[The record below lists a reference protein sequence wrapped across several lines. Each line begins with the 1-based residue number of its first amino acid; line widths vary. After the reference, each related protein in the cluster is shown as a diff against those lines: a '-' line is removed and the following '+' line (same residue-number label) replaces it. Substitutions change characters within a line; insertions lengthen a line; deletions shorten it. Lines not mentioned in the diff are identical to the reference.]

1 MTDDE
6 KSEIETLLESIREK
20 LKLPTQTNLDDTTT
34 WNIGDTMNY
43 KDSMLDSTH
52 TIDTSNWNI
61 NPTTYNYIQTPTITP
76 LTTSHI
82 TNMGI
87 GTTGSSASW
96 ATTNNFNFDINK
108 YQNKEFETHMPGL
121 HKINQMCEMFPAFK
135 KAYDHM
141 RTIYDLVHD
150 EYLERKKEQ

>member
-6 KSEIETLLESIREK
+6 KSEIETLLENIREK
-20 LKLPTQTNLDDTTT
+20 LKLPTYTNLDNTTT
-34 WNIGDTMNY
+34 WTTGDSMNY
-43 KDSMLDSTH
+43 KDTM
-52 TIDTSNWNI
+52 IDTSHWNI
-61 NPTTYNYIQTPTITP
+61 NPTTYNYTPTPSITP

-87 GTTGSSASW
+87 GTTGSMAPF
-96 ATTNNFNFDINK
+96 TFDIGHK
-108 YQNKEFETHMPGL
+108 YHNKEFETHMPAL
-121 HKINQMCEMFPAFK
+121 HKMDEMREMFPAFK

-150 EYLERKKEQ
+150 EYLERKKEK

>member
-6 KSEIETLLESIREK
+6 KTEIETLLESIREK
-20 LKLPTQTNLDDTTT
+20 LKLPTQTIVDDTTT
-34 WNIGDTMNY
+34 WDIGDTMNY
-43 KDSMLDSTH
+43 KDSM
-52 TIDTSNWNI
+52 IDTSHWNL
-61 NPTTYNYIQTPTITP
+61 NPTTYNYTPSPTIQP
-76 LTTSHI
+76 LTTYQI
-82 TNMGI
+82 QNMGI
-87 GTTGSSASW
+87 GTTGSAANW
-96 ATTNNFNFDINK
+96 AQTNNFTFDIGAK
-108 YQNKEFETHMPGL
+108 YNNKEFETHMPGL

>member
-20 LKLPTQTNLDDTTT
+20 LKLPTYTNLDDTTT
-34 WNIGDTMNY
+34 WDIGDNLNY
-43 KDSMLDSTH
+43 KDSM
-52 TIDTSNWNI
+52 IDTSQWNI
-61 NPTTYNYIQTPTITP
+61 NPTIYPIIPP
-76 LTTSHI
+76 LTTTQI
-82 TNMGI
+82 NNMGI
-87 GTTGSSASW
+87 GTTGSAANW
-96 ATTNNFNFDINK
+96 AQTNNFTFDIGAK
-108 YQNKEFETHMPGL
+108 YNNKEFETHMPGL
-121 HKINQMCEMFPAFK
+121 HKINEMCEMFPAFK

>member
-20 LKLPTQTNLDDTTT
+20 LKLPTHTNLDDTTT
-34 WNIGDTMNY
+34 WNMGDSMNY
-43 KDSMLDSTH
+43 KDTM
-52 TIDTSNWNI
+52 IDTSHWNI
-61 NPTTYNYIQTPTITP
+61 NPTTYNYTPTPTITP

-96 ATTNNFNFDINK
+96 ATTNNFNFDIGHK
-108 YQNKEFETHMPGL
+108 YHNKEFETHMPAL
-121 HKINQMCEMFPAFK
+121 HKMDEMREMFPAFK

-150 EYLERKKEQ
+150 EYLERKKEK

>member
-20 LKLPTQTNLDDTTT
+20 LKLPTHTNLDDTTT
-34 WNIGDTMNY
+34 WTTGDSMNY
-43 KDSMLDSTH
+43 KDTM
-52 TIDTSNWNI
+52 IDTSHWNI
-61 NPTTYNYIQTPTITP
+61 NPTTYNYTPTPSITP

-87 GTTGSSASW
+87 GTTGSMAPF
-96 ATTNNFNFDINK
+96 TFDIGAK
-108 YQNKEFETHMPGL
+108 YNNKEFETHMPGL
-121 HKINQMCEMFPAFK
+121 HKINEMCEMFPAFK

-150 EYLERKKEQ
+150 EYLERKKEK

>member
-20 LKLPTQTNLDDTTT
+20 LKLPTHTNLDDPPWTT
-34 WNIGDTMNY
+34 GDSLNY
-43 KDSMLDSTH
+43 KDTM
-52 TIDTSNWNI
+52 IDTSHWNI
-61 NPTTYNYIQTPTITP
+61 NPTTYNYTPSPTIQP

-87 GTTGSSASW
+87 GTTGSMAPF
-96 ATTNNFNFDINK
+96 TFDIGHK
-108 YQNKEFETHMPGL
+108 YHNKEFETHMPAL
-121 HKINQMCEMFPAFK
+121 HKMDEMREMFPAFK

-150 EYLERKKEQ
+150 EYLERKKEK

>member
-1 MTDDE
+1 MTDDDPT
-6 KSEIETLLESIREK
+6 EIEKLLEQIREK

-34 WNIGDTMNY
+34 WTTGDSMNY
-43 KDSMLDSTH
+43 KDSI
-52 TIDTSNWNI
+52 IDTSQWNI
-61 NPTTYNYIQTPTITP
+61 NPTTYNYITTPTITP

-87 GTTGSSASW
+87 GTTGSAPNW

-108 YQNKEFETHMPGL
+108 YQNKEFETHMPQL
-121 HKINQMCEMFPAFK
+121 HKIKEMCEMFPAFK

>member
-1 MTDDE
+1 MTDDDPT
-6 KSEIETLLESIREK
+6 EIEKLLEQIREK

-34 WNIGDTMNY
+34 WTTGDSMNY
-43 KDSMLDSTH
+43 KDTM
-52 TIDTSNWNI
+52 IDTSQWNI
-61 NPTTYNYIQTPTITP
+61 NPTTYNYIPNPTITP

-87 GTTGSSASW
+87 GTTGSMAPF
-96 ATTNNFNFDINK
+96 TFDIGTK
-108 YQNKEFETHMPGL
+108 YHNKEFETHMPQL
-121 HKINQMCEMFPAFK
+121 HKIKEMCEMFPAFK

-150 EYLERKKEQ
+150 EYLERIKEK

>member
-6 KSEIETLLESIREK
+6 KTEIETLLESIREK
-20 LKLPTQTNLDDTTT
+20 LKLPTHTNLDDTTT
-34 WNIGDTMNY
+34 WNMGDTMNY
-43 KDSMLDSTH
+43 KDTM
-52 TIDTSNWNI
+52 IDTSQWNI
-61 NPTTYNYIQTPTITP
+61 NPTTYNYIPTPSITP

-87 GTTGSSASW
+87 GTTGSMAPF
-96 ATTNNFNFDINK
+96 TFDIGHK
-108 YQNKEFETHMPGL
+108 YHNKEFETHMPAL
-121 HKINQMCEMFPAFK
+121 HKMDEMREMFPAFK

-150 EYLERKKEQ
+150 EYLERKKEK

>member
-6 KSEIETLLESIREK
+6 KSEIETLLENIREK
-20 LKLPTQTNLDDTTT
+20 LKLPTQTIVDDTTT
-34 WNIGDTMNY
+34 WDIGDSMNY
-43 KDSMLDSTH
+43 KDNM
-52 TIDTSNWNI
+52 IDTSQWNI
-61 NPTTYNYIQTPTITP
+61 NPTTYNYTPTPSITP

-87 GTTGSSASW
+87 GTTGSMAPF
-96 ATTNNFNFDINK
+96 TFDIGHK
-108 YQNKEFETHMPGL
+108 YHNKEFETHMPAL
-121 HKINQMCEMFPAFK
+121 HKMDEMREMFPAFK

-150 EYLERKKEQ
+150 EYLERKKEK

>member
-6 KSEIETLLESIREK
+6 KSEIETLLENIREK
-20 LKLPTQTNLDDTTT
+20 LKLPTHTNLDDPPWTT
-34 WNIGDTMNY
+34 GDSLNY
-43 KDSMLDSTH
+43 KDTM
-52 TIDTSNWNI
+52 IDTSHWNI
-61 NPTTYNYIQTPTITP
+61 NPTTYNYTPTPSITP

-87 GTTGSSASW
+87 GTTGSSAIW

-108 YQNKEFETHMPGL
+108 YQNKEFETHMPAL
-121 HKINQMCEMFPAFK
+121 HKMDEMREMFPAFK

-150 EYLERKKEQ
+150 EYLERKKEK

>member
-6 KSEIETLLESIREK
+6 KTEIETLLESIREK
-20 LKLPTQTNLDDTTT
+20 LKSPTYTNLDDPPWTS
-34 WNIGDTMNY
+34 GDSLNY
-43 KDSMLDSTH
+43 KDNM
-52 TIDTSNWNI
+52 IDTSQWNI
-61 NPTTYNYIQTPTITP
+61 NPTTYNYITTPIITP

-87 GTTGSSASW
+87 GTTGSMAPF
-96 ATTNNFNFDINK
+96 TFDIGHK
-108 YQNKEFETHMPGL
+108 YHNKEFETHMPQL
-121 HKINQMCEMFPAFK
+121 HKIKEMCEMFPAFK

-150 EYLERKKEQ
+150 EYLERIKEK

>member
-6 KSEIETLLESIREK
+6 KSEIETLLENIREK
-20 LKLPTQTNLDDTTT
+20 LKLPTYTNLDDPPWTT
-34 WNIGDTMNY
+34 GDSMNY
-43 KDSMLDSTH
+43 KDTM
-52 TIDTSNWNI
+52 IDTSQWNI
-61 NPTTYNYIQTPTITP
+61 NPTTYNYIPTPTITP

-87 GTTGSSASW
+87 GTTGSMAPF
-96 ATTNNFNFDINK
+96 TFDIGHK
-108 YQNKEFETHMPGL
+108 YHNKEFETHMPQL
-121 HKINQMCEMFPAFK
+121 HKIKEMCEMFPAFK

-150 EYLERKKEQ
+150 EYLERKKEK

>member
-6 KSEIETLLESIREK
+6 KSEIETLLENIREK
-20 LKLPTQTNLDDTTT
+20 LKLPTQTIVDDTTT
-34 WNIGDTMNY
+34 WTTGDSLNY
-43 KDSMLDSTH
+43 KDNM
-52 TIDTSNWNI
+52 IDTSQWNI
-61 NPTTYNYIQTPTITP
+61 NPTTYNYTPTPSITP

-87 GTTGSSASW
+87 GTTGSMAPF
-96 ATTNNFNFDINK
+96 TFDIGHK
-108 YQNKEFETHMPGL
+108 YHNKEFETHMPQL
-121 HKINQMCEMFPAFK
+121 HKIKEMCEMFPAFK

-150 EYLERKKEQ
+150 EYLERIKEK

>member
-6 KSEIETLLESIREK
+6 KTEIETLLESIREK
-20 LKLPTQTNLDDTTT
+20 LKLPTQTIVDDTTT
-34 WNIGDTMNY
+34 WDIGDTMNY

-52 TIDTSNWNI
+52 TIDTSNWNL
-61 NPTTYNYIQTPTITP
+61 NPTTYNYKLQP
-76 LTTSHI
+76 LTTYQI
-82 TNMGI
+82 QNMGI
-87 GTTGSSASW
+87 GTTGSMAPF
-96 ATTNNFNFDINK
+96 TFDIGHK
-108 YQNKEFETHMPGL
+108 YHNKEFETHMPAL
-121 HKINQMCEMFPAFK
+121 HKMDEMREMFPAFK

>member
-1 MTDDE
+1 MTDEE
-6 KSEIETLLESIREK
+6 KTEIETLLESIREK
-20 LKLPTQTNLDDTTT
+20 LKSPTVTNLDNTTT
-34 WNIGDTMNY
+34 WTTGDSMNY
-43 KDSMLDSTH
+43 KDTM
-52 TIDTSNWNI
+52 IDTSQWSI
-61 NPTTYNYIQTPTITP
+61 NPTTYNYIPNPTITP

-87 GTTGSSASW
+87 GTTGSLANW
-96 ATTNNFNFDINK
+96 ATTNNFNFDLEK
-108 YQNKEFETHMPGL
+108 SRNKEFETHMPGL
-121 HKINQMCEMFPAFK
+121 HKMDEMREMFPAFK

>member
-1 MTDDE
+1 MTDDDPT
-6 KSEIETLLESIREK
+6 EIEKLLEQIREK

-34 WNIGDTMNY
+34 WTTGDSMNY
-43 KDSMLDSTH
+43 KDSM
-52 TIDTSNWNI
+52 IDTSQWSI
-61 NPTTYNYIQTPTITP
+61 NPTIYNYIPTPTITP

-87 GTTGSSASW
+87 GTTGSSAGW
-96 ATTNNFNFDINK
+96 ATTNNFTFDLEK
-108 YQNKEFETHMPGL
+108 SRNKEFETHMPGL
-121 HKINQMCEMFPAFK
+121 HKMDEMREMFPAFK

-150 EYLERKKEQ
+150 EYLERKKEK

>member
-6 KSEIETLLESIREK
+6 KSEIETLLENIREK
-20 LKLPTQTNLDDTTT
+20 LKLPTWTT
-34 WNIGDTMNY
+34 GDTMNY
-43 KDSMLDSTH
+43 KDSMSDSTH
-52 TIDTSNWNI
+52 TIDTSNWNLA
-61 NPTTYNYIQTPTITP
+61 PTTIAPLTSTQLNG
-76 LTTSHI
+76 LTTSYI

-87 GTTGSSASW
+87 GTTGSMAPF
-96 ATTNNFNFDINK
+96 TFDIGHK
-108 YQNKEFETHMPGL
+108 YHNKEFETHMPQL
-121 HKINQMCEMFPAFK
+121 HKIKEMCEMFPAFK

>member
-20 LKLPTQTNLDDTTT
+20 LKLPTHTNLDDPPWTT
-34 WNIGDTMNY
+34 GDSLNY
-43 KDSMLDSTH
+43 KDTM
-52 TIDTSNWNI
+52 IDTSHWNI
-61 NPTTYNYIQTPTITP
+61 NPTTYNYTPTPTITP

-87 GTTGSSASW
+87 GTTGSMAPF
-96 ATTNNFNFDINK
+96 TFDIGHK
-108 YQNKEFETHMPGL
+108 YHNKEFETHMPAL
-121 HKINQMCEMFPAFK
+121 HKMDEMREMFPAFK

-150 EYLERKKEQ
+150 EYLERKKEK

>member
-6 KSEIETLLESIREK
+6 KTEIETLLESIREK
-20 LKLPTQTNLDDTTT
+20 LKLPTYTNLDDTTT
-34 WNIGDTMNY
+34 WTTGDSMNY
-43 KDSMLDSTH
+43 KDTMLDSTY
-52 TIDTSNWNI
+52 TIDTSQWNLA
-61 NPTTYNYIQTPTITP
+61 PTTIAPLTSTQLNG
-76 LTTSHI
+76 LTTSYI

-87 GTTGSSASW
+87 GTTGSMAPF
-96 ATTNNFNFDINK
+96 TFDIGHK
-108 YQNKEFETHMPGL
+108 YHNKEFETHMPGL
-121 HKINQMCEMFPAFK
+121 HKINEMCEMFPAFK

>member
-1 MTDDE
+1 MTDEE
-6 KSEIETLLESIREK
+6 KTEIETLLESIREK
-20 LKLPTQTNLDDTTT
+20 LKSPTVTNLDDTTT
-34 WNIGDTMNY
+34 WTTGDSMNY
-43 KDSMLDSTH
+43 KDSM
-52 TIDTSNWNI
+52 IDTSQWSI
-61 NPTTYNYIQTPTITP
+61 NPTTYNYIPNPTITP

-87 GTTGSSASW
+87 GTTGSLANW
-96 ATTNNFNFDINK
+96 ATTNNFNFDLEK
-108 YQNKEFETHMPGL
+108 SRNKEFETHMPGL
-121 HKINQMCEMFPAFK
+121 HKMDEMREMFPAFK

>member
-6 KSEIETLLESIREK
+6 KSEIETLLENIREK
-20 LKLPTQTNLDDTTT
+20 LKLPTQTIVDDTTT
-34 WNIGDTMNY
+34 WDIGDSMNY
-43 KDSMLDSTH
+43 KDNM
-52 TIDTSNWNI
+52 IDTSQWNI
-61 NPTTYNYIQTPTITP
+61 NPTTYNYITTPTITP

-87 GTTGSSASW
+87 GTTGSMAPF
-96 ATTNNFNFDINK
+96 TFDIGHQ
-108 YQNKEFETHMPGL
+108 YQNKEFETHMPQL
-121 HKINQMCEMFPAFK
+121 HKIKEMCEMFPAFK

>member
-6 KSEIETLLESIREK
+6 KTEIETLLESIREK
-20 LKLPTQTNLDDTTT
+20 LKLPTQTIVDDTTT
-34 WNIGDTMNY
+34 WDMGDSLNY
-43 KDSMLDSTH
+43 KDTM
-52 TIDTSNWNI
+52 IDTSHWNL
-61 NPTTYNYIQTPTITP
+61 NPTTYNYTPSPTIQP
-76 LTTSHI
+76 LTTYQI
-82 TNMGI
+82 QNTGI
-87 GTTGSSASW
+87 GTTGSMAPF
-96 ATTNNFNFDINK
+96 TFDINK

>member
-1 MTDDE
+1 MTDE
-6 KSEIETLLESIREK
+6 ESNEIDKLLDQIREK

-34 WNIGDTMNY
+34 WTTGDSMNY
-43 KDSMLDSTH
+43 KDSM
-52 TIDTSNWNI
+52 IDTSHWMI
-61 NPTTYNYIQTPTITP
+61 NPTTYNYVPTPTITP

-87 GTTGSSASW
+87 GTTGSAASW

>member
-6 KSEIETLLESIREK
+6 KTEIETLLESIREK
-20 LKLPTQTNLDDTTT
+20 LKSPTHTNLDDTTT
-34 WNIGDTMNY
+34 WTTGDSMNY
-43 KDSMLDSTH
+43 KDTM
-52 TIDTSNWNI
+52 IDTSQWNI
-61 NPTTYNYIQTPTITP
+61 NPTTYNYIPNPTITP

-87 GTTGSSASW
+87 GTTGSMAPF
-96 ATTNNFNFDINK
+96 TFDIGTK
-108 YQNKEFETHMPGL
+108 YHNKEFETHMPAL
-121 HKINQMCEMFPAFK
+121 HKMDEMREMFPAFK